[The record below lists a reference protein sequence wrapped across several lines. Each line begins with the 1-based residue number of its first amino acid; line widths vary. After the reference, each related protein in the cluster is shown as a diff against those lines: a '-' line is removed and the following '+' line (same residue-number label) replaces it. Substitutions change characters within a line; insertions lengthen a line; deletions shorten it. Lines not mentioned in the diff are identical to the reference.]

1 MGTLDVS
8 TLFQYFGEENHFL
21 WDDDDLEEEYGVIE
35 LNILDIKASKLS
47 SEYTVLQDPK
57 ITCL

>member
-1 MGTLDVS
+1 M
-8 TLFQYFGEENHFL
+8 

-47 SEYTVLQDPK
+47 SEFTVLQDPK